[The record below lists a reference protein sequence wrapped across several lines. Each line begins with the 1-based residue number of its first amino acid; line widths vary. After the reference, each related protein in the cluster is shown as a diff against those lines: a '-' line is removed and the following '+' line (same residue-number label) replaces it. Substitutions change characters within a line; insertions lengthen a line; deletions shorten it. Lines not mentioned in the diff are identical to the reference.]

1 MISLPLTGKTLRGYA
16 VVIVGA
22 HLLLC
27 AFAALYMVVTASV
40 PIERSM
46 EMLNLEWVRSLLTA
60 LLGSDVGSQFT
71 PNGITA
77 FFFVHPL
84 MWTLVVATLI
94 TVSTGVMAGEVDRG
108 TMDLLAS
115 LPISRAR
122 QYGSHTLVL
131 IALGIPFIAAILT
144 GIRVG
149 LAIKPQ
155 KEIEFWRL
163 AVVAGHLYVV
173 YVTLSA
179 CCLAVSAMC
188 NRRGVAAG
196 ICFVAIFYCFV
207 INFLAELWEPA
218 KRISWTSFLHYYRP
232 LPIVRAGS
240 WQVREIAVLLSVAA
254 AFWMGGLLAWT
265 GRDIPA
271 R

>member
-40 PIERSM
+40 PIERSL
-46 EMLNLEWVRSLLTA
+46 EMLNLEWVRSLLAA

-71 PNGITA
+71 PNGVTA

-122 QYGSHTLVL
+122 QYGSHTVVLV
-131 IALGIPFIAAILT
+131 ALGIPFIAAILT
-144 GIRVG
+144 GIRLG
-149 LAIKPQ
+149 LVIKPQ

-163 AVVAGHLYVV
+163 AIVGGHLYVV
-173 YVTLSA
+173 YVALSA

-240 WQVREIAVLLSVAA
+240 WQVREIAILLSVAA

-265 GRDIPA
+265 RRDIPA